1 MKAIKILTIFC
12 LLSSII
18 FSKDTL
24 LEKRKQLLNN
34 YIIKENSLYDMV
46 ATAAIMGKWNIVK
59 NTISPSNPLG
69 LNPRE
74 IEQEIDLNIL
84 IETMLIPNIVKPNGN
99 DITASE
105 KTKILNKIKK
115 ELLTGFNSASEK
127 NITMFLDYEN
137 NLIKIKGVS
146 NLPTDRKFL
155 RAYYKNDPRQY
166 RKYYASINDETV
178 PEMQVNYTMPY
189 KMYKT
194 FKEANKCAELF
205 LGLTGTESYSD
216 SIIDAFYFAKHN
228 AVDNGVSYFRIE
240 TAFDHLLT
248 LPLKKACV
256 PSGNGKVW
264 YMSPKDIN
272 GIKGVHNIRDNYET
286 GMYIQAVYRDKVE
299 MISPTNTATIKKLTG
314 EDQFLKIMNV
324 NQSQYS
330 DLKAGKQDFLTYS
343 LFGLYDEADRVY
355 NNLSI
360 TNNNQLTVDTFD
372 HWSLSPVANE
382 EIIFPLEYGRKNKT
396 NDTGEID
403 RKKDINGL
411 RIISHTDLNSTLAPI
426 VKYSLPLNK
435 YVDFLMPR
443 CYTFSN
449 LYTEAEMEQE
459 FLKPFGCLVV
469 DDSYNIIDKQYSV
482 VVPNYC
488 ANGTINGYTCSGT
501 TP

>member
-1 MKAIKILTIFC
+1 
-12 LLSSII
+12 
-18 FSKDTL
+18 
-24 LEKRKQLLNN
+24 
-34 YIIKENSLYDMV
+34 
-46 ATAAIMGKWNIVK
+46 
-59 NTISPSNPLG
+59 
-69 LNPRE
+69 
-74 IEQEIDLNIL
+74 
-84 IETMLIPNIVKPNGN
+84 
-99 DITASE
+99 
-105 KTKILNKIKK
+105 
-115 ELLTGFNSASEK
+115 
-127 NITMFLDYEN
+127 
-137 NLIKIKGVS
+137 
-146 NLPTDRKFL
+146 
-155 RAYYKNDPRQY
+155 
-166 RKYYASINDETV
+166 
-178 PEMQVNYTMPY
+178 MQVNYTMPY